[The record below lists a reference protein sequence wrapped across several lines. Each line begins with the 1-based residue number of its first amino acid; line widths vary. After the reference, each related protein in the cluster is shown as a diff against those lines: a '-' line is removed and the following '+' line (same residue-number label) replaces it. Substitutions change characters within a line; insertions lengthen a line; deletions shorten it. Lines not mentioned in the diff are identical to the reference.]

1 MGTLRIILKRVV
13 LWSEEWEVPSD
24 RAREWRSVMSWG
36 RSCRVREMRSVAVPK
51 MLRRVLCLTQTKCMA
66 LYSRSE

>member
-1 MGTLRIILKRVV
+1 MILE
-13 LWSEEWEVPSD
+13 LLMLCSGEWEVPSV

-36 RSCRVREMRSVAVPK
+36 RSCKAREMRSVAVPK
-51 MLRRVLCLTQTKCMA
+51 MLRRVLCLTQTKWMA

>member
-1 MGTLRIILKRVV
+1 MILK
-13 LWSEEWEVPSD
+13 LLMLCSGEWEVPSV

-36 RSCRVREMRSVAVPK
+36 RSCKAREMRSVAVPK

-66 LYSRSE
+66 LYNRSE